1 MLRLRFWACR
11 RIGEKERHNF
21 FSCRQPLAKCHVFIF
36 FPVAILAKSPCGCR
50 QCWRKYLIWR
60 NHGKT
65 WHFVAKV
72 SIACFCM
79 MYHWSETKGKKSMH
93 THRQIQTEIHMYA
106 HLGTRTNTD
115 KYVSQAIL
123 PRREE
128 KIAGNASP
136 RATEFDY
143 RIGRK
148 SRGSAEEMYWAIGNL
163 QWRNPIQWQISCR
176 HCGDLAHDYFI
187 FFVASRWRCP

>member
-1 MLRLRFWACR
+1 
-11 RIGEKERHNF
+11 
-21 FSCRQPLAKCHVFIF
+21 
-36 FPVAILAKSPCGCR
+36 
-50 QCWRKYLIWR
+50 
-60 NHGKT
+60 
-65 WHFVAKV
+65 
-72 SIACFCM
+72 
-79 MYHWSETKGKKSMH
+79 MYHWSETKGKQEEH
-93 THRQIQTEIHMYA
+93 ALTHRQTQTEIRMYA
-106 HLGTRTNTD
+106 HLGTRTNTV

-163 QWRNPIQWQISCR
+163 QWRNPIQLQISCR
-176 HCGDLAHDYFI
+176 HSGDLAHDYFI
-187 FFVASRWRCP
+187 FWSPAGGDAPDNHFFFCRHNGD